1 MFVYRYLLFGLER
14 QSKSPLWPHFLDLL
28 LEKRDGVEAAMSM
41 WLEVLLLGVVPRL
54 AAR

>member
-1 MFVYRYLLFGLER
+1 LCIDISSFAWRDKA
-14 QSKSPLWPHFLDLL
+14 KSPLWPHFLDLL